1 MKGVTDHAVEV
12 YNHGG
17 TERMRL
23 ESPHAIALRFQLS
36 ALCFQPN
43 LVCPYHSSDFSIR
56 LGDHVQLL
64 IVPVV
69 GDAFVQSLGIAHLL

>member
-17 TERMRL
+17 AERMRL
-23 ESPHAIALRFQLS
+23 ESSHAI

-69 GDAFVQSLGIAHLL
+69 GDAFV